1 MTPAQV
7 YYAAGV
13 FTHRQQTGAGEKLSN
28 PAELFS
34 LAASQFA

>member
-13 FTHRQQTGAGEKLSN
+13 FTHRQGGPAEQLSD
-28 PAELFS
+28 PGELFS
-34 LAASQFA
+34 LAGNTFA